1 MTPDHGN
8 FSASGLLT
16 DLYQL
21 TMAQGYFKCGMQQH
35 EAVFHLTFRTLPFG
49 GGFAIACGLDSVVD
63 FLNRWH
69 FSQDDVEYLSGL
81 KGNDGNS
88 LFGDDFLQYLRS
100 LRFACDLDA
109 IPEGTP
115 VFAHEPLLRVRG
127 SLIQCQLL
135 ETPLLALTNFQTLV
149 ATKAARITLAAEG
162 DPVIEFGFRRSQ
174 GMNGSLAVG
183 RASYVGG
190 CVGTSNA
197 FAGRTFGIPALGTHA
212 HSWIMAFDSE
222 REAFFNYADALPNN
236 CVFLVDTYDSIS
248 GVKHAIEAARWLSKK
263 GHRMAGIRLDS
274 GDLAAL
280 SISARKLLD
289 EAGFSDAKIVA
300 SNELDEHRIRA
311 LKRSGAKIQVWGV
324 GTRLATAYDQPAL
337 DGVYKLAAVR
347 ADKRSPWRFSV
358 KLSENEAKVPNP
370 GIQQVRRFFDGDTP
384 RVDVIYN
391 IEQPPEKDWRYAL
404 LKDPAAF
411 RSLPEHSEWKDLL
424 QPIFRA
430 GDLINEREEI
440 VESRKRTLSEL
451 AAMEEKFRRIDAPED
466 YPVGIESSLG
476 ALKSELMAKARENR
490 E

>member
-1 MTPDHGN
+1 MTPDQGN

-21 TMAQGYFKCGMQQH
+21 TMAQGYFKCGMQQR

-69 FSQDDVEYLSGL
+69 FSQEDVKYLSGL

-127 SLIQCQLL
+127 PLIQCQLL
-135 ETPLLALTNFQTLV
+135 ETPLLALINFQTLI
-149 ATKAARITLAAEG
+149 ATKAARIILAAEG

-183 RASYVGG
+183 RASYIGG
-190 CVGTSNA
+190 CVGTSNV
-197 FAGRTFGIPALGTHA
+197 FAGRTFGIPVLGTHA

-248 GVKHAIEAARWLSKK
+248 GVKHAIEAARRLSKK

-280 SISARKLLD
+280 SIRARKLLD
-289 EAGFSDAKIVA
+289 DAGFSDAKIVA
-300 SNELDEHRIRA
+300 SNELDEHRIRR
-311 LKRSGAKIQVWGV
+311 LKQAGAKIQVWGV

-337 DGVYKLAAVR
+337 DGVYKLAAIRV
-347 ADKRSPWRFSV
+347 DKRSPWRFSV

-384 RVDVIYN
+384 LVDVIYN
-391 IEQPPEKDWRYAL
+391 IEQPPEKNWRYAL
-404 LKDPAAF
+404 LEDPAAP

-424 QPIFRA
+424 QPIFTV
-430 GDLINEREEI
+430 GDLINERERI
-440 VESRKRTLSEL
+440 TESRKRTLSALDTLNER
-451 AAMEEKFRRIDAPED
+451 FRRIDAPER